1 MKEEEN
7 FVHKS
12 NEEEIVYNLDSTQYQ
27 DLYWILFS
35 VELNKSK
42 FTVVISL
49 YLMHNIY
56 HSQTILLLQ
65 SKERQ
70 RKFFSPLF
78 RFLFLTYLCQLKLM

>member
-35 VELNKSK
+35 AELNKSK

-56 HSQTILLLQ
+56 HSQTILLVE
-65 SKERQ
+65 S
-70 RKFFSPLF
+70 
-78 RFLFLTYLCQLKLM
+78 